1 MRAWA
6 ERGRARQA
14 PRDAEFPLCM
24 WVCLLC
30 QSGFKEKFVC
40 IVCCAVQ
47 LRTLCFVLTY
57 HPSVLHKCYLIKRA
71 CVCAHGKAILPVNLH
86 TVGIG
91 AICPPLVAFR
101 LVSYGWRGFFV
112 SPFRAVDENSEPKLL
127 CQEDTE
133 QERRRWRGITG
144 YALSEK
150 FWFVFMC
157 MCQTTRRRLTQRQ
170 KECRAEMV
178 ACVSKLVPLNDCSG
192 CLRLQMAEHRQFLC
206 GSVQSLSFLMG
217 TSAIARA
224 SSKGEVWFSSTP
236 SPCESTDGVL

>member
-86 TVGIG
+86 TGRNRSYLSAARCFPPRFLWMERVFCFSLQSSWWEQWAKIALPRRHRAREKALARNNWICFIG
-91 AICPPLVAFR
+91 KVLVCVYVH
-101 LVSYGWRGFFV
+101 VSNNQTP
-112 SPFRAVDENSEPKLL
+112 S
-127 CQEDTE
+127 DTE
-133 QERRRWRGITG
+133 AER
-144 YALSEK
+144 
-150 FWFVFMC
+150 
-157 MCQTTRRRLTQRQ
+157 
-170 KECRAEMV
+170 
-178 ACVSKLVPLNDCSG
+178 VSGRDG
-192 CLRLQMAEHRQFLC
+192 GLC
-206 GSVQSLSFLMG
+206 F
-217 TSAIARA
+217 
-224 SSKGEVWFSSTP
+224 
-236 SPCESTDGVL
+236 